1 MLFVLVCLFSLL
13 SSNAYSEKVNSISL
27 WTYPVEAIYI
37 INHPR
42 TGEMV
47 IGSDYHGAC
56 ELLGEQYFWGVVPS
70 KYEKPACY
78 SKTSYNM
85 VIGADTWYCSD
96 GTNAYFNI
104 PHNYCL
110 NFAGCPDASWTLSE
124 DSKYCT
130 RDLPCIPDPASV
142 SEEQALAALAYGES
156 HWSNNYEEM
165 AGIASAARRRMK
177 AMGFKS
183 INELILKDKNFAYA
197 TDPKTRNER
206 YYNLMCGIDSPG
218 VALAYKAARNAL
230 DDGIDYS
237 NGACFWD
244 GIDLKVN
251 GKRAYRYARGFKFSD
266 LTHNILSVEEPAP
279 LNRRGSNGKYYE
291 YTYISTSGI
300 NKTLFWKLS
309 SEFLA
314 SGGVQ
319 CI

>member
-1 MLFVLVCLFSLL
+1 MFFVLIVLFSFF
-13 SSNAYSEKVNSISL
+13 SDDVHSEMVNSISI
-27 WTYPVEAIYI
+27 WTYPLEAIYI

-70 KYEKPACY
+70 KYDKPACY

-130 RDLPCIPDPASV
+130 RDLPCIPDPETV

-156 HWSNNYEEM
+156 HWSNNYKEM

-206 YYNLMCGIDSPG
+206 YYNIMCGMDSKG
-218 VALAYKAARNAL
+218 VDLAYKASRNAL
-230 DDGIDYS
+230 NEGRDYS
-237 NGACFWD
+237 NGGCFWD
-244 GIDLKVN
+244 GVDLKIYGAN
-251 GKRAYRYARGFKFSD
+251 AYRYKARFK
-266 LTHNILSVEEPAP
+266 LAIKKHNVLSVIEPPP
-279 LNRRGSNGKYYE
+279 LKRRGRNNKYFE

-300 NKTLFWKLS
+300 NKTIFWKYTKEAL
-309 SEFLA
+309 EA
-314 SGGVQ
+314 GETQ